1 MPSERVLSL
10 EKQKTDFHR
19 SYKEKKLPPEFY
31 QETSALPDEEAM
43 ELTALVKREV
53 RYKLTTGRKNPPRK
67 RG

>member
-43 ELTALVKREV
+43 ELDCPCQAGSPLQTDHR
-53 RYKLTTGRKNPPRK
+53 T
-67 RG
+67 